1 MAFKDTWS
9 VSTWTYNDVTKT
21 VSQHTN
27 ASTTHLFTIL
37 GAGIDGNAG
46 NDPFTKVRLKKTD
59 VSTAIIVWQFGIR
72 IAAGSKGYNVS
83 QPAELWYTTPIPRT
97 RTLGRMTVLRHGQGR

>member
-9 VSTWTYNDVTKT
+9 TSTWSYDDTGRGT
-21 VSQHTN
+21 VRQATGG
-27 ASTTHLFTIL
+27 TTHLFTIM
-37 GAGIDGNAG
+37 GAGIDGNGAV
-46 NDPFTKVRLKKTD
+46 DPFTQVRLKKSD

-83 QPAELWYTTPIPRT
+83 EPADLWYTTPIPRT
-97 RTLGRMTVLRHGQGR
+97 RNTGRMSVLRHGQGR